1 MRRSWTENKEGW
13 TISTKDFHMTNEIYH
28 KGPVVYCYYH
38 RGSTEPYVW
47 SNIEPNNYLF
57 DLDCAYV
64 WLEGKFECP
73 FWQDSSFVFNS
84 YLNPIKDLD
93 IQDNITHQDL
103 IKRMGR
109 LYDVC
114 EAVAN
119 ETFPDVDNGENNPV
133 LMGQLRTLRED
144 LLHLIEPYMYRLC
157 VKHTDYENDTDCF
170 SGDKY
175 QKVLDVAYYEETLK
189 AQEKQIADLKKQ
201 MERMQNELKEK
212 EKELN
217 VHKEL

>member
-1 MRRSWTENKEGW
+1 MKEKDW

-28 KGPVVYCYYH
+28 KAPHIYCYYF
-38 RGSTEPYVW
+38 RGDTNPYVW
-47 SNIEPNNYLF
+47 TDIPPNIFLF
-57 DLDCAYV
+57 DLDCAYR
-64 WLEGKFECP
+64 WLEGEFDCP
-73 FWQDSSFVFNS
+73 HWDDPTFVFNS

-93 IQDNITHQDL
+93 IKSNITHQDL

-114 EAVAN
+114 EAVGN
-119 ETFPDVDNGENNPV
+119 ETFPEADNENMV
-133 LMGQLRTLRED
+133 LLGQLRTLRDD

-157 VKHTDYENDTDCF
+157 VKHTDYENDTNCF
-170 SGDKY
+170 SGQKY
-175 QKVLDVAYYEETLK
+175 QKVLDVAYYEDTLK

-201 MERMQNELKEK
+201 MERINNEINEK

-217 VHKEL
+217 VSKEL